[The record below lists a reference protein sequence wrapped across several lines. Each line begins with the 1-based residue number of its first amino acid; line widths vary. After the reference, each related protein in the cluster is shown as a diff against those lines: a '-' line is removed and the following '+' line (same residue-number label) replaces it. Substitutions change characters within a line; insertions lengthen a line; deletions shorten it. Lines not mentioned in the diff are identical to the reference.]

1 MVQICEKNMIEVMMA
16 DKSNLFIFGNV
27 GNVVIPIMKV
37 VVGMNIDLVKEVAN
51 RVSDEDS
58 VILWDILK
66 RTRTE
71 NWWNLHEDALYQLCL
86 KMLEDM
92 ESEQE

>member
-1 MVQICEKNMIEVMMA
+1 
-16 DKSNLFIFGNV
+16 
-27 GNVVIPIMKV
+27 
-37 VVGMNIDLVKEVAN
+37 MNRDLVVAVAN
-51 RVSDEDS
+51 KVSDEDS

-92 ESEQE
+92 GREQE

>member
-1 MVQICEKNMIEVMMA
+1 MIEVMMA

-66 RTRTE
+66 RKRTE
-71 NWWNLHEDALYQLCL
+71 DWWDLHKDALYQLCL

-92 ESEQE
+92 GREQE

>member
-1 MVQICEKNMIEVMMA
+1 
-16 DKSNLFIFGNV
+16 
-27 GNVVIPIMKV
+27 
-37 VVGMNIDLVKEVAN
+37 MNIDLVKAVAN
-51 RVSDEDS
+51 KGSDEDS

>member
-1 MVQICEKNMIEVMMA
+1 MIEVMMA

-37 VVGMNIDLVKEVAN
+37 VVGMNIDLVKAVAN
-51 RVSDEDS
+51 KVSDEDS